1 MLIRNAQFLL
11 FSTLL
16 AGGVGQ
22 AYASPV
28 LYAWAGNSVGATGG
42 GTTYVIDPVAGT
54 VIQVRGAGNGIGSGS
69 GASGATA
76 GGGGTGGNAGANSSG
91 ASSGAGDWG
100 GGVSPGALFAA
111 SSRARTFAGPPP
123 VEERKPDECGPEQ
136 RIAAIERSA
145 AENANVDVLAMLSLC
160 REARP
165 DGGALVVAG
174 SPRDPDRGT
183 SDAVLTANSQT
194 GGSQTGGSSSDI
206 SSELTPSE
214 APLFVSPSSNLNTT
228 PLATIAAVPE
238 PGSLVLLGSALAVF
252 GAMVRRRKR

>member
-1 MLIRNAQFLL
+1 MRLYMLIRNAQLLL

-16 AGGVGQ
+16 AGSGQ

-42 GTTYVIDPVAGT
+42 RTYVIDPVAGT
-54 VIQVRGAGNGIGSGS
+54 VIQLRGAGDGIGTGS
-69 GASGATA
+69 GASSATA
-76 GGGGTGGNAGANSSG
+76 GGGGTGGNAGGNSSG
-91 ASSGAGDWG
+91 ASSGAGDSG
-100 GGVSPGALFAA
+100 GGVSPGTLFAV
-111 SSRARTFAGPPP
+111 SSRALTFAGPPP

-160 REARP
+160 REARA
-165 DGGALVVAG
+165 DGGAPVVAG
-174 SPRDPDRGT
+174 SQRDPDRGA
-183 SDAVLTANSQT
+183 SDVVLTANSQT
-194 GGSQTGGSSSDI
+194 GGNSSDM

-214 APLFVSPSSNLNTT
+214 APLFVSPASNLNTA

-238 PGSLVLLGSALAVF
+238 PVSLTLFVSAFSIL